1 MAVGARVKKKD
12 EVQPTRY
19 YSKKQ
24 EDAVAKNL
32 NGKRTPNSGAT
43 PFVKGDVLLDD
54 WLLECK
60 TCTKK
65 QNSFSIKKDWILKN
79 REEQMFMNK
88 DNSAVVFNFG
98 PDEEN
103 FYIIDERTF
112 KMLIQSC
119 ITED

>member
-1 MAVGARVKKKD
+1 MAVGARVKQTNEIK
-12 EVQPTRY
+12 PTRH

-24 EDAVAKNL
+24 EDAVAKSL
-32 NGKRTPNSGAT
+32 NGKCTPNSGAT
-43 PFVKGDVLLDD
+43 AFSKGDVLLDD

-60 TCTKK
+60 TCVKSQK
-65 QNSFSIKKDWILKN
+65 SFSIKKDWITKN

-103 FYIIDERTF
+103 FYIIDEKTF
-112 KMLIQSC
+112 KMLING
-119 ITED
+119 